1 MLRTL
6 LFLLTALP
14 LAAQSPLTLSGTVT
28 DATSGEQLAGVNVY
42 LPATT
47 TGAQTNVYGFYSLT
61 LPEGAAAAAAD
72 RVVFSYLGYRN
83 DTLRLPA
90 AGERLDVALVP
101 TNQQLSTVEVSAQ
114 AGTAARAGAG
124 VHQLDRQAIIDN
136 PVLLGEKDALK
147 ALQLLPGVAN
157 PREGFGGLF
166 VRGGSPGQNLI
177 LLDGAP
183 VYNAFHLFGFL
194 SVFDADALQRVTL
207 YKGQFPA
214 RFGGRVSSV
223 VDLRM
228 KEGNRKAWH
237 GRGGIGLLTSRL
249 TLEGPL
255 GNNEKISVLLSGR
268 RTYLD
273 AIYNVL
279 SGEDDKLYFYDG
291 NFKVNYHLD
300 ERQQL
305 FISGYLGQD
314 RFSFRNT
321 YGGTEQTD
329 GFDWGNRTLTVRY
342 NRELGDRAFLNVTAI
357 RSAFDFTVENEEVTR
372 GQLYR
377 VTYRSGIRDL
387 GLQTDL
393 DYFLSSRHTLRA
405 GLSVTDHDFD
415 LTTSAERLD
424 TGGEVRGADT
434 VRALELTAYLEDEFA
449 ISPRLTANYGLRF
462 TYFDPRGGQRNYAAA
477 EPRLSLSYQ
486 LRAGWTATAGYAY
499 TRQYLH
505 QLSNSGPSLPT
516 SLWVPASESVRP
528 QASQQISVGTA
539 WSPRRDT
546 PWALTAAV
554 YVRRF
559 ADIIGYT
566 NGASFFLLDAL
577 NEPGQVNRIDVLDN
591 LTTGNARAAGLEL
604 GATYTTERL
613 RTSLAYTLAG
623 VEERLTGVNDGAYFP
638 AAQDR
643 RHDLTLT
650 ARYAL
655 RPNLLVSANWTYGS
669 GVPTTIPITR
679 YALGNASLPGFV
691 NGINLQGD
699 FKQRHNYRMAA
710 VHRLDVAL
718 RWRRS
723 LRWGTVIWELG
734 LYNAYS
740 RANPFYVSTIRGRD
754 GYHLIQHALFP
765 VVPSLS
771 FNFEF

>member
-61 LPEGAAAAAAD
+61 LSEGAAAAN

-114 AGTAARAGAG
+114 AGAAARAGAG
-124 VHQLDRQAIIDN
+124 VHHLDRQAIIDN

-249 TLEGPL
+249 TLEGPI

-291 NFKVNYHLD
+291 NFKLNYHLD

-357 RSAFDFTVENEEVTR
+357 RSSFDFTVENEEVTR

-415 LTTSAERLD
+415 LTTSAERSGSGGGGPGGGHRTRPGTHGLPRRRVRYLPPPDGQLRAALHLLRPPGRAAQLRRRRAPAESELPTAGGLD
-424 TGGEVRGADT
+424 GHRRLRLHPAVPASVVELRSEPTHQPLGTGLGVGTPAGQPADFGGHRLESPPRHPLGPDRGG
-434 VRALELTAYLEDEFA
+434 VRAPLCRHH
-449 ISPRLTANYGLRF
+449 RLHQRGQLLSARCAQRARSGQSHRRAGQPDHRQRPCRRAGAGGYVHYGAVAHFPGLYPGGGRRAA
-462 TYFDPRGGQRNYAAA
+462 DGGQR
-477 EPRLSLSYQ
+477 RGLLS
-486 LRAGWTATAGYAY
+486 
-499 TRQYLH
+499 
-505 QLSNSGPSLPT
+505 
-516 SLWVPASESVRP
+516 
-528 QASQQISVGTA
+528 
-539 WSPRRDT
+539 
-546 PWALTAAV
+546 
-554 YVRRF
+554 
-559 ADIIGYT
+559 
-566 NGASFFLLDAL
+566 
-577 NEPGQVNRIDVLDN
+577 
-591 LTTGNARAAGLEL
+591 
-604 GATYTTERL
+604 
-613 RTSLAYTLAG
+613 
-623 VEERLTGVNDGAYFP
+623 
-638 AAQDR
+638 R

-723 LRWGTVIWELG
+723 PRWGTVIWELG